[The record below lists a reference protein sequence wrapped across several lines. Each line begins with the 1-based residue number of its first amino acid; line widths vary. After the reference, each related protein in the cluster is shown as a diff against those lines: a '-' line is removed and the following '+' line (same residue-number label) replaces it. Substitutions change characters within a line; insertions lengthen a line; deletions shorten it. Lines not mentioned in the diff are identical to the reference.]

1 MRGVYFYGFAV
12 ALAAGVAVALLE
24 RVTLAHSAFLL
35 IICVALGAWVGFK
48 NSFRECGGVLCGLIV
63 IFAGF
68 GIGALR
74 GAHAVQVISF
84 VDERNGENVTIEGVI
99 VDEPIVTEKNQKIVI
114 AQTGNENRMIMFAPV
129 HPEFAYGDVIR
140 ASGTVKKPESFAI
153 EGTDRTFNY
162 PRYLAKQR
170 VSAIIDKPNIEL
182 VSKGSGNL
190 VMEWF
195 ITLRRTFVRGLEA
208 SVGEPYAGF
217 ASGVVLGVDGAL
229 SKHDEELFRNAGL
242 IHVVVVSGYNIT
254 LVGDIIG
261 RALSMFA
268 PLIASAGSLIGICA
282 FILLTGASQTAI
294 RAGIMASLVVAARL
308 TKRHYDMNRALTFA
322 ACLMILHQPLIL
334 LYDPS
339 FQLSFLATWGL
350 CNVTPITTHMLRWM
364 PERFGLR
371 EIAAT
376 TLATQVAVTP
386 LLLFMS
392 GTVSIFSLPANI
404 IVLPTMP
411 LLMFA
416 SLTIG
421 MLGLL
426 PTLLLT
432 PLSFIVEAVSAYV
445 FFIVNLIDRTNHGT
459 ITFDSFSVVFLGG
472 AYIFLGVLVLVSKRK
487 TSQAFEPGGLEV
499 RESGL

>member
-1 MRGVYFYGFAV
+1 MRGVYFYGFTG
-12 ALAAGVAVALLE
+12 ALAVGAATALVG
-24 RVTLAHSAFLL
+24 RMTLAGSSFLL
-35 IICVALGAWVGFK
+35 IVCVALGAWIGFK
-48 NSFRECGGVLCGLIV
+48 NSFRECGGILCALLV
-63 IFAGF
+63 VFAGF
-68 GIGALR
+68 GVGALR
-74 GAHAVQVISF
+74 GAHAVQAISF
-84 VDERNGENVTIEGVI
+84 TDERNGESITLEGVI
-99 VDEPIVTEKNQKIVI
+99 VDEPTLTEKNQKIVI
-114 AQTGNENRMIMFAPV
+114 APTGSENRVIMFAPV
-129 HPEFAYGDVIR
+129 HPQYAYGDVIR
-140 ASGTVKKPESFAI
+140 VSGTVKKPESFAI
-153 EGTDRTFNY
+153 EGADRTFNY
-162 PRYLAKQR
+162 PRYLAKQGIGSI
-170 VSAIIDKPNIEL
+170 VDKPNIEL
-182 VSKGSGNL
+182 IEKGKGNS

-195 ITLRRTFVRGLEA
+195 FTIRRAFVGGLEA

-268 PLIASAGSLIGICA
+268 PLIASMGSLLGICA

-308 TKRHYDMNRALTFA
+308 TKRHYDMNRALAFA

-350 CNVTPITTHMLRWM
+350 CNVTPITTRMLRWM

-376 TLATQVAVTP
+376 TLATQSAVTP

-392 GTVSIFSLPANI
+392 GTMSIFSLPANI

-411 LLMFA
+411 VLMFA
-416 SLTIG
+416 SLAIG
-421 MLGLL
+421 ALGFLPPLMLL
-426 PTLLLT
+426 PISVL
-432 PLSFIVEAVSAYV
+432 VEAISAYA
-445 FFIVNLIDRTNHGT
+445 
-459 ITFDSFSVVFLGG
+459 FSVVHLIDTTGVSSIMLPVFSLTTLFLLYG
-472 AYIFLGVLVLVSKRK
+472 ALALLVLVYKRK
-487 TSQAFEPGGLEV
+487 TPPSAMSAPDGAETI
-499 RESGL
+499 R